1 MFEWEVISLFLAQL
15 KVGDKKKAL
24 FMVKVRY
31 LEEEQSKYL
40 QWQMKIKLVTVGLGE
55 AQWGREL
62 EAEGNSRDISSSC
75 SLFS

>member
-31 LEEEQSKYL
+31 LEEEQSEFL
-40 QWQMKIKLVTVGLGE
+40 Q
-55 AQWGREL
+55 
-62 EAEGNSRDISSSC
+62 
-75 SLFS
+75 